1 MKVLSFDIKGKFAH
15 FRKFYAN
22 NTALSYSVPPRTT
35 IMGMLAAILGRS
47 RDTYYEELSS
57 SRIMISVQLLTPIKK
72 SFHRLNFLSIKSTS
86 DFRGANGRIQ
96 TPFEVVTGPDIGQD
110 TLAYRIY
117 VASVE
122 EGAELF
128 DELFQKIEGRQSK
141 YNLTLGTANFLA
153 SIDNMKL
160 WEGTKIQTAKV
171 AVSLSSI
178 VNIESIDK
186 LVFTDIDNRK
196 LLLEEEIMPSDFK
209 ENHSREV
216 VKMNKVIYSTTG
228 NSFKAIISGFYYELQ
243 HNNEKV
249 NIQFFD

>member
-22 NTALSYSVPPRTT
+22 NTALSYSIPPRTT

-57 SRIMISVQLLTPIKK
+57 SRIMISVQLLTPLKK
-72 SFHRLNFLSIKSTS
+72 SFHRLNLLKIKGPS

-96 TPFEVVTGPDIGQD
+96 TPFEVVTGQNIGRD
-110 TLAYRIY
+110 TLAYRVY
-117 VASVE
+117 VAGIE
-122 EGAELF
+122 ESLEIF
-128 DELFQKIEGRQSK
+128 DELLQRIEDRETV

-160 WEGTKIQTAKV
+160 WKGTKIQSAKE
-171 AVSLSSI
+171 AVSISSI

-186 LVFTDIDNRK
+186 LVFTDIDNKK
-196 LLLEEEIMPSDFK
+196 LLLEEEIMPSDFRV
-209 ENHSREV
+209 NHSREV
-216 VKMNKVIYSTTG
+216 VKMNRVIYSTMG
-228 NSFKAIISGFYYELQ
+228 GSFKVIISGSYYQLQ
-243 HNNEKV
+243 CNTEKV